1 MNLPRRRRPFAAVLL
16 TVAAVALLAG
26 LVYLGTRLL
35 RPADRRLAA
44 LDAAA
49 ERIVRLYNL
58 GEWQDLHQLMEG
70 PFVPARE
77 AFIQEMEDRRTALG
91 KIRLS
96 GGTPIEADEE
106 SGIRFL
112 ARRWDCLGEG
122 RRGTLKVFIADDGR
136 HAVLDFVLAVSAP

>member
-1 MNLPRRRRPFAAVLL
+1 MDLPRRRPPIAAVLL
-16 TVAAVALLAG
+16 IAAAIALLAG
-26 LVYLGTRLL
+26 LALLGIRLL
-35 RPADRRLAA
+35 RPADPRTVA

-77 AFIQEMEDRRTALG
+77 AFVQEMEDRRTALG
-91 KIRLS
+91 KIRLA
-96 GGTPIEADEE
+96 GGTPVEADEE
-106 SGIRFL
+106 SGVRFL

-122 RRGTLKVFIADDGR
+122 RRGTLKVFVTDDNR
-136 HAVLDFVLAVSAP
+136 HAVLDFVLADSGP